1 MNEYYWDKFYESNVK
16 PQIDNKGEAYIEWL
30 ISKNYL
36 VKQLNYLRSKYDLVV
51 TYFEKEGRTD
61 LYCVFIKP
69 NNL

>member
-36 VKQLNYLRSKYDLVV
+36 VKQLNYLRH
-51 TYFEKEGRTD
+51 R
-61 LYCVFIKP
+61 
-69 NNL
+69 